1 MTIKSALDYFFSL
14 FGEFT
19 LLFNRLAEISHNL
32 LEISLS
38 PSVPA
43 SLRNIPT
50 KYNIIVRLW
59 TYGFHKL
66 LESLRRASFSS
77 PLALEHLQDFIYYAY
92 SFYTGLLEEPILI
105 SFRSGWLEA
114 LGDLARYRMAV
125 AAMVGGGVGA
135 GGLGGQ
141 LTSQAV
147 SEVPSNTDQPSEG
160 KKEAKTSS
168 NGTKSLSAQPAARID
183 DSPSP
188 SIGVAA
194 ARLMDVEPEKER
206 WRQIAREWYGA
217 GLAEQPGTG
226 KLHHHLGLLEREVED
241 EELRGC
247 YHFVKRWVLSTNMY

>member
-1 MTIKSALDYFFSL
+1 MSSRYNLFSL
-14 FGEFT
+14 SLKT
-19 LLFNRLAEISHNL
+19 DVLSNRLAEISHNF

-38 PSVPA
+38 SSVPA
-43 SLRNIPT
+43 SLHNFPT

-92 SFYTGLLEEPILI
+92 SFYTSLLEEPILN

-125 AAMVGGGVGA
+125 AAMVGGGVET
-135 GGLGGQ
+135 GGLGGR

-147 SEVPSNTDQPSEG
+147 SEATGQISEV
-160 KKEAKTSS
+160 KTKVKRSS
-168 NGTKSLSAQPAARID
+168 GSTKSLNDRPAARID

-188 SIGVAA
+188 SIGIAA
-194 ARLMDVEPEKER
+194 ARLMDVEPEMER

-226 KLHHHLGLLEREVED
+226 KLHHHLGLLEREVEG
-241 EELRGC
+241 EELQGC
-247 YHFVKRWVLSTNMY
+247 YHFAKRSVLFSASRLN